1 MKIIID
7 ERESQLHAEL
17 LRLESNKTVSII
29 HKKVLP
35 LGDVII
41 TTNTDEPLFIVERK
55 SMNDLLASIK
65 DGRYVEQSYRLQH
78 SDEFTAD
85 RVIYI
90 IEGMFSQIKNPTEK
104 KSIYSAMVSL
114 EYFKGFH
121 VERTYSVVETAEYL
135 WNTVDKLQ
143 RDIDKGK
150 VLYSSFRKTVGKEV
164 DNETGEDTNPGE
176 DTKPGEEEIKPGE
189 EETKLEQK
197 PQHNNYC
204 TVVKKV
210 KKENITRENMGEII
224 LCQIPGI
231 SSTTAIAI
239 MENMNHSISHM
250 LSVLEKTPE
259 QIASI
264 MLGKKKVG
272 DKLVEKMKHYMLS

>member
-90 IEGMFSQIKNPTEK
+90 IEGMFSQIKNPPEK

-164 DNETGEDTNPGE
+164 DNETGE